1 MEGTSKQEEKT
12 AYLDAPLAL
21 DREGLDRVAR
31 LRREGLEREDKKE
44 TGRQQQPIGM
54 SVRIETERSGW
65 RRAGMEETYGDLGQL
80 GFGLDA
86 KFVVH
91 EGEEG
96 LGREEEERKG
106 SAWRTRRQG
115 GRKVVT
121 EESRRGR
128 KGREEL
134 TEMGLG
140 KSLWGFRA
148 MNWVAV
154 RIAVGAGSEEAEE
167 AFLEKDEEAAK
178 ARLREK
184 VKEGML
190 MGRKKARRLG
200 RRLDTKSVFERAD
213 DMRGGLCE
221 LKRKA
226 LRGGYFIPVRGGL
239 PASLSSDLDVRLV
252 VARPAQP
259 SLSMDGH
266 SDGVMIILLV
276 GPVKRQA
283 RSREDRS
290 SRTKERQRSGRRRCR

>member
-1 MEGTSKQEEKT
+1 
-12 AYLDAPLAL
+12 
-21 DREGLDRVAR
+21 
-31 LRREGLEREDKKE
+31 
-44 TGRQQQPIGM
+44 M

-140 KSLWGFRA
+140 KSL
-148 MNWVAV
+148 
-154 RIAVGAGSEEAEE
+154 
-167 AFLEKDEEAAK
+167 
-178 ARLREK
+178 
-184 VKEGML
+184 
-190 MGRKKARRLG
+190 
-200 RRLDTKSVFERAD
+200 
-213 DMRGGLCE
+213 
-221 LKRKA
+221 
-226 LRGGYFIPVRGGL
+226 
-239 PASLSSDLDVRLV
+239 
-252 VARPAQP
+252 
-259 SLSMDGH
+259 
-266 SDGVMIILLV
+266 
-276 GPVKRQA
+276 
-283 RSREDRS
+283 
-290 SRTKERQRSGRRRCR
+290 